1 MTAYE
6 GLCGHQKA
14 VDMTFP
20 QTFQNTKPRAIFR
33 APFTCKERILWGNGL
48 VPSIFHG
55 KKLWLS
61 IRRCPLRANP
71 EELVLEVIAAFW
83 ATQGPCTGYTSFRQL
98 SLGGIQL
105 GSQICR
111 QICRR

>member
-1 MTAYE
+1 M
-6 GLCGHQKA
+6 KA
-14 VDMTFP
+14 FVVTRRPCLDLAQPDMTFP

-61 IRRCPLRANP
+61 IRRCPLHANP
-71 EELVLEVIAAFW
+71 EELVSENHW
-83 ATQGPCTGYTSFRQL
+83 QPCQDIGIL
-98 SLGGIQL
+98 S
-105 GSQICR
+105 
-111 QICRR
+111 

>member
-1 MTAYE
+1 MFGASSTY
-6 GLCGHQKA
+6 
-14 VDMTFP
+14 
-20 QTFQNTKPRAIFR
+20 
-33 APFTCKERILWGNGL
+33 KERILRVNGL
-48 VPSIFHG
+48 VPSIFRG

-61 IRRCPLRANP
+61 IRRCPLHANP

-111 QICRR
+111 R